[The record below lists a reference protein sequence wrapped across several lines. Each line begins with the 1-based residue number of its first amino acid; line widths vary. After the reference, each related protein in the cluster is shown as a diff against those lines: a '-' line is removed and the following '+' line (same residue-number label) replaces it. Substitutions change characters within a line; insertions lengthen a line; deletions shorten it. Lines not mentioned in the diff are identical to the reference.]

1 MQTAK
6 RTTAAPALAAAVLA
20 ATVTAGWVWPPAEGV
35 GPTRGGEGE
44 LDGLV
49 VTIDPGHNGKN
60 GAHPEQINQQVP
72 IGNGETKECD
82 TAGTETE
89 SGYTESAYNLSV
101 ALKLERLLRDAGAKV
116 VLTRDDDNGVG
127 PCIDER
133 ARIGNTAKSDAAVSI
148 HADGGP
154 PGGRGYHVIYSTKIP
169 GLTDD
174 IYADSRRLAIRL
186 RDAYGRITGLPRS
199 SYVGEDG
206 LDKRSDLGGLR
217 LSDVPKVFVE
227 TGNMR
232 NPKDAER
239 LESSSFRGRIAKA
252 IYAGLRRFLVA
263 D

>member
-1 MQTAK
+1 MAV
-6 RTTAAPALAAAVLA
+6 PALTGALIAAA
-20 ATVTAGWVWPPAEGV
+20 VTAGWAWPPAEGV
-35 GPTRGGEGE
+35 APERAGEGE
-44 LDGLV
+44 LGGLV

-82 TAGTETE
+82 TAGTETD
-89 SGYTESAYNLSV
+89 SGYAESAFNLSV
-101 ALKLERLLRDAGAKV
+101 ALKLRRLLRDAGANV
-116 VLTRDDDNGVG
+116 VLTRHDDNGVG

-133 ARIGNTAKSDAAVSI
+133 ARIGNEAKSDAAVSI

-154 PGGRGYHVIYSTKIP
+154 PGGRGYHVIYSTRIP

-174 IYADSRRLAIRL
+174 IYAESRRLAIEL
-186 RDAYGRITGLPRS
+186 RDSYGRITGLPRS
-199 SYVGEDG
+199 TYVGEKG
-206 LDKRSDLGGLR
+206 LDKRADLGGLR

-232 NPKDAER
+232 NAKDAKR
-239 LESSSFRGRIAKA
+239 LESSNFRGRIAKA
-252 IYAGLRRFLVA
+252 IFAGLRRFLPA